1 MGDQLPEL
9 EADMLFSGG
18 ERAIPFT
25 TVLCRHPRHLMDTA
39 NVEDRPEGP
48 LLLVFVRKSGGERL
62 NRRAVGLADFQI
74 IPGLVIIRSNRYRMP
89 WAIVLLAHCPTAA
102 LIDCAASPT
111 WPATT
116 APSLT

>member
-39 NVEDRPEGP
+39 NVEDRPDGAF
-48 LLLVFVRKSGGERL
+48 LLVLVRNPGGECL
-62 NRRAVGLADFQI
+62 
-74 IPGLVIIRSNRYRMP
+74 
-89 WAIVLLAHCPTAA
+89 
-102 LIDCAASPT
+102 
-111 WPATT
+111 
-116 APSLT
+116 

>member
-1 MGDQLPEL
+1 
-9 EADMLFSGG
+9 
-18 ERAIPFT
+18 
-25 TVLCRHPRHLMDTA
+25 
-39 NVEDRPEGP
+39 
-48 LLLVFVRKSGGERL
+48 
-62 NRRAVGLADFQI
+62 
-74 IPGLVIIRSNRYRMP
+74 MP